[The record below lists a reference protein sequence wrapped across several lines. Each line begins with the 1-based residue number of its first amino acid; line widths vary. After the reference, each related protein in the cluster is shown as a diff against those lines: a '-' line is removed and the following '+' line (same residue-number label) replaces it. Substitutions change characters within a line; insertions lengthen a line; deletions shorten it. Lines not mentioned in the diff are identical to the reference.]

1 MHPNL
6 FCRLFSLSQQWRW
19 IMISIIFGYN
29 NFLIILF
36 TARWIM
42 ILIKS
47 ESKSR
52 LFIIIIFDLSLRWGK
67 LMKPDC
73 FRNSSNFVRKKD
85 YCLPYLDFL
94 YGPVFFI
101 QVLLSS
107 TIEPRLNDLLYIVFS
122 SWPHQVLQKQES
134 KWHLGMYSQQNGP
147 DEFFSCGTLTAI
159 MIRIISRPF
168 WRLR

>member
-1 MHPNL
+1 
-6 FCRLFSLSQQWRW
+6 
-19 IMISIIFGYN
+19 
-29 NFLIILF
+29 
-36 TARWIM
+36 M

-73 FRNSSNFVRKKD
+73 FRNSSNFAGKKD
-85 YCLPYLDFL
+85 SCLPYLDFL
-94 YGPVFFI
+94 YGPVFLYRSRYHQQLI
-101 QVLLSS
+101 RVNY
-107 TIEPRLNDLLYIVFS
+107 ILYIVFS
-122 SWPHQVLQKQES
+122 SWLQQVLQKKES
-134 KWHLGMYSQQNGP
+134 KWHLGIYSQQNGP
-147 DEFFSCGTLTAI
+147 DEFFSRTLTAI

>member
-6 FCRLFSLSQQWRW
+6 FYRLFSLSQQWRW
-19 IMISIIFGYN
+19 IMISITFGN
-29 NFLIILF
+29 NNYLIIFLTLMF
-36 TARWIM
+36 DNDFDQVWEQLWTLHHYHIWPQSPVGEINEA
-42 ILIKS
+42 
-47 ESKSR
+47 R
-52 LFIIIIFDLSLRWGK
+52 LFSQFFQFCK
-67 LMKPDC
+67 
-73 FRNSSNFVRKKD
+73 KKD
-85 YCLPYLDFL
+85 SCLPYLDFL

-101 QVLLSS
+101 LVLLSS

-134 KWHLGMYSQQNGP
+134 KWHVGMYSQQNGP
-147 DEFFSCGTLTAI
+147 DDFFSCGTLTAI